1 MKHYP
6 LTKLVVCTIL
16 MMAMVGC
23 GYKPSSK
30 YSRAVTGEKISTS
43 VVISAQDP
51 ENTVIIK
58 DAVDAAILEL
68 FHASLVS
75 RKESTT
81 HLDISIGN
89 PRYSPIQYDT
99 NGYVVAYRA
108 TITLGIKR
116 TTLGSETKSYS
127 SSGTYDFAI
136 TPNAVITDQERFDA
150 IKFSSVKAIASF
162 IAQISA
168 EGVHEDTKKQK
179 GTP

>member
-1 MKHYP
+1 
-6 LTKLVVCTIL
+6 
-16 MMAMVGC
+16 MMALVGC

-116 TTLGSETKSYS
+116 TTLGEETKSYR

-150 IKFSSVKAIASF
+150 IKFSSIKAIASF

-168 EGVHEDTKKQK
+168 EGVQKEDNQKQK
-179 GTP
+179 DDS